1 LARGIPI
8 IAHRKGPWAEYAP
21 EWCLVPEALRV
32 KVFADNAI
40 HVGYGYTIDVEKAVD
55 LAHVM
60 LDNLDEYKA
69 RTKEYAQ
76 QVWRRSTRGKR
87 WAS

>member
-1 LARGIPI
+1 
-8 IAHRKGPWAEYAP
+8 
-21 EWCLVPEALRV
+21 V

-55 LAHVM
+55 LAHAM

-76 QVWRRSTRGKR
+76 QVLAEKYTWEKVGALIWDIVSR
-87 WAS
+87 